1 MTDRAGTYFITG
13 TDTDVGKTVTAVW
26 LASALAPSARI
37 ALVKPVQ
44 TGTLEASTD
53 GDEAFYRRHLNDRV
67 TIETIES
74 LPEPLAPSI
83 AAERANTRVDLAPIV
98 ERCCRIA
105 QDHDVTLV
113 EGAGG
118 LLVTIN
124 EQDDMTTLAGQLE
137 APLVVVIRPT
147 LGTLNHTM
155 LTVEAAERRGLAIE
169 LLICS
174 GFPDY
179 PGVVEVENLRF
190 LRTRLPSLP
199 IVVLRHADLAK
210 DGLEALRPA
219 LLGEAP
225 PLLDGVKLP
234 QLKLECL
241 G

>member
-1 MTDRAGTYFITG
+1 M
-13 TDTDVGKTVTAVW
+13 
-26 LASALAPSARI
+26 
-37 ALVKPVQ
+37 
-44 TGTLEASTD
+44 
-53 GDEAFYRRHLNDRV
+53 
-67 TIETIES
+67 
-74 LPEPLAPSI
+74 APSI
-83 AAERANTRVDLAPIV
+83 AAERARTRVDLGPIV
-98 ERCCRIA
+98 ERCRRIA

-137 APLVVVIRPT
+137 APLVVVIRPA

-155 LTVEAAERRGLAIE
+155 LTVEAAERRGLAVE

-174 GFPDY
+174 GFPDH

-199 IVVLRHADLAK
+199 LVVLRHADLDT

-225 PLLDGVKLP
+225 PLLNAVELR

-241 G
+241 N